1 MNEDD
6 AFRSKTEE
14 LQRLTKEV
22 ADIKLALKDIA
33 ATVARIERHARRSFG
48 VTEAP
53 KGPARSLPTAKR
65 PSVPRE
71 AASLTPASALE
82 LFDKLSVSYGA
93 GDLAEVEKQMDSMT
107 VPDLRVLTHELGVSL
122 SSNTPKKALIV
133 GVIGRLNER
142 AMLSRNTNSTPSQK
156 EQLEESEKEGT

>member
-6 AFRSKTEE
+6 TFRSKTEE

-33 ATVARIERHARRSFG
+33 AAVARIERHARRSFG
-48 VTEAP
+48 VTEAA
-53 KGPARSLPTAKR
+53 KSSTRSLPSAKR
-65 PSVPRE
+65 PSIPRE
-71 AASLTPASALE
+71 AASLTPASALS
-82 LFDKLSVSYGA
+82 LFDQLSVSYGA
-93 GDLAEVEKQMDSMT
+93 GEPAEVERQLDSMI

-156 EQLEESEKEGT
+156 EQLEAFKKEST